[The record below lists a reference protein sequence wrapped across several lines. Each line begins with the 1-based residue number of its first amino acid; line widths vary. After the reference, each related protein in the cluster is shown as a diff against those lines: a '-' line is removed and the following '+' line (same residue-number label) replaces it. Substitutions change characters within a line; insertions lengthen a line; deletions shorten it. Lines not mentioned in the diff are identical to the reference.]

1 MIPNFDPETG
11 IHYGVI
17 GANSIMP
24 EVVSDIYDSAVDEDY
39 EYAESQISDA
49 VKDMVGELSDY
60 IDREDATSLELEV
73 LAMVWERFDY
83 EPNEPL
89 MRYEKDGYLLLYSTS
104 SNTITVC
111 KSQYYTKCRPCSP
124 CYPNA
129 GDLDT
134 PDIDTGLDT
143 YCLGDDFFE
152 NDEAPYIMVEVRN
165 NVQP

>member
-17 GANSIMP
+17 GVNSIMP
-24 EVVSDIYDSAVDEDY
+24 EAASYIFDNAVDEDY
-39 EYAESQISDA
+39 EYAESQIREA
-49 VKDMVGELSDY
+49 VKDMVGELSNY
-60 IDREDATSLELEV
+60 IDSEDATSLELEV

-104 SNTITVC
+104 SNTIIVC
-111 KSQYYTKCRPCSP
+111 KSPYCARVRQCSP

-129 GDLDT
+129 GDLDS
-134 PDIDTGLDT
+134 PDMGSDLIA
-143 YCLGDDFFE
+143 YCLGADFFE
-152 NDEAPYIMVEVRN
+152 NSANPYAIMEAKD
-165 NVQP
+165 VQF